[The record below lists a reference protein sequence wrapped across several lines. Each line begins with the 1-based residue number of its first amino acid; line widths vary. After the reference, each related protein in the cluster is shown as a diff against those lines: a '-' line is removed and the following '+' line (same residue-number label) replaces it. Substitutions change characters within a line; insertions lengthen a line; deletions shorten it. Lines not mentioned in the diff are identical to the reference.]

1 MARRLA
7 IADFIAFAP
16 DALTSLGG
24 YPGDDEKGGALFAKL
39 DRDVLSLSLIAAVV
53 WLEGI
58 NDFDKSG
65 NASVDDFVQ

>member
-1 MARRLA
+1 MVNAGIGDNRA
-7 IADFIAFAP
+7 VAPADYSAQKPFP
-16 DALTSLGG
+16 GG
-24 YPGDDEKGGALFAKL
+24 PSAKDRL